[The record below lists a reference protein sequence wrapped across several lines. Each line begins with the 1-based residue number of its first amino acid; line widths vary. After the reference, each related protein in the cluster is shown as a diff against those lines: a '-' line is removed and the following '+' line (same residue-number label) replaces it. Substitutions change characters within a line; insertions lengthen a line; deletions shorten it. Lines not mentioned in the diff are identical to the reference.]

1 MKIEVF
7 QSTVYSFKRAFNMLL
22 LYVLAT
28 NLKGEP
34 KTDWDGC
41 NDEECDEGEGD
52 CDNDSQCAGDLICGK
67 NNCLED
73 YSSEE
78 SNWASGADCCTVA

>member
-1 MKIEVF
+1 
-7 QSTVYSFKRAFNMLL
+7 MLL